1 MFAEFYET
9 EAQARVALGQWAGKV
24 RLDWTVTPA
33 REILRSNGGSWTPDS
48 LAPAQ
53 RAQAQGRDLRKMR
66 MEAHGPFA
74 RWGEESRGT
83 AEASIEVCWPK
94 ETSSSPYVWV
104 EV

>member
-9 EAQARVALGQWAGKV
+9 EAQARVALGQWAGRV
-24 RLDWTVTPA
+24 RLDWTVAPA
-33 REILRSNGGSWTPDS
+33 REILRANGGSWTPDS

-53 RAQAQGRDLRKMR
+53 RAKAQGRALRKMR

-74 RWGEESRGT
+74 RWGDDWRGT

-94 ETSSSPYVWV
+94 
-104 EV
+104 